1 MVSLTN
7 STDIV
12 ATTISV
18 IGKDKVLDLKQLWFT
33 NI

>member
-12 ATTISV
+12 ATIISV
-18 IGKDKVLDLKQLWFT
+18 IDKDKVLDLKQLWFT